1 MTEAFAA
8 GERVMVESVVPVVVQ
23 EDHAGATVLV
33 LTRAGRPVRVER
45 DRLRRSE

>member
-1 MTEAFAA
+1 MSAAFAM

-23 EDHAGATVLV
+23 EDHGGAAVSV
-33 LTRAGRPVRVER
+33 LTRAGRLVPVER